1 MTREKVLELG
11 FKEIPHFTIG
21 NSLLYN
27 LGRRRHLSLSN
38 LATPNEMLVIGELDS
53 YDDKKVTSAVV
64 LHNYNYDGYLTEEKL
79 SLLLTFFAQK
89 Q

>member
-11 FKEIPHFTIG
+11 FKELSHFTIG
-21 NSLLYN
+21 NSLLYD
-27 LGRRRHLSLSN
+27 LGRRRHLSLSS
-38 LATPNEMLVIGELDS
+38 LATPNEMMFLCETTFGN
-53 YDDKKVTSAVV
+53 DKQIDN
-64 LHNYNYDGYLTEEKL
+64 LICIHNYDYDGYLTEEKL